1 MFNYTVRRVLQMIP
15 LLLAITFV
23 IFALVSLQPG
33 DPIDNLVQADPRITP
48 EDVARLRAAYGLDQP
63 IWQRYITWLGLALQ
77 GDLGYSRTY
86 FMPAAEYIFRDRL
99 PNTLLLSGTAYL
111 LSLLLAIPL
120 GIYSALRQYSV
131 GDYFLTFISFVG
143 LSVPVFWLGIMLI
156 YLFAVQFPTMGLS
169 WLSLPP
175 GGIETPGL
183 VGFAPWWEVWLDR
196 ARYLLLPAATLAFVQ
211 IAGWTR
217 YLRANLL
224 EVMNQDYVRT
234 AKAKGLAPNVV
245 TYKHA
250 LRNAMIPMI
259 TLFGLAIPALLGGAV
274 LTETVFSWPGMG
286 RAILEGLVNKDFNI
300 VMAALTFL
308 ALMTVVFN
316 LLADLAYG
324 LADPRIRY
332 N

>member
-1 MFNYTVRRVLQMIP
+1 MFNYTVRRLLQMIP

-23 IFALVSLQPG
+23 IFALVALQPG
-33 DPIDNLVQADPRITP
+33 DPIDNLRQGDPRITA
-48 EDVARLRAAYGLDQP
+48 EDIERLRAAYGLDQP
-63 IWQRYITWLGLALQ
+63 IWRRYLTWLGNAVR

-99 PNTLLLSGTAYL
+99 PNTLLLSGVAYL
-111 LSLLLAIPL
+111 LSLLVAIPL
-120 GIYSALRQYSV
+120 GIYSALRQYSA
-131 GDYFLTFISFVG
+131 GDYFLTLFSFIG

-156 YLFAVQFPTMGLS
+156 YLFAVLVPQWGLT
-169 WLSLPP
+169 WLALPP
-175 GGIETPGL
+175 GGMETPGL
-183 VGFAPWWEVWLDR
+183 AGYAPWHEVWLDR
-196 ARYLLLPAATLAFVQ
+196 AKYLLLPAVTLAYIQ

-259 TLFGLAIPALLGGAV
+259 TLFGLAIPGLLGGAV

-286 RAILEGLVNKDFNI
+286 RAILDGLVHKDFNI

-308 ALMTVVFN
+308 ALMTLLFN

-332 N
+332 S